1 MCVYV
6 CVCVCVCTCWGRL
19 VCAGGV
25 CVKGGEGDK
34 MIECAAEPVPTCLA
48 YCGEFAATVKSDYCD
63 LSSAHPL
70 LLSCGVQKSVAVGRD
85 RQ

>member
-6 CVCVCVCTCWGRL
+6 CVCVVVYVLRVGR
-19 VCAGGV
+19 
-25 CVKGGEGDK
+25 GDK
-34 MIECAAEPVPTCLA
+34 MIECAAEPVPTCLT
-48 YCGEFAATVKSDYCD
+48 YCGEFATVKSDYCD

-85 RQ
+85 RL

>member
-1 MCVYV
+1 M
-6 CVCVCVCTCWGRL
+6 CVCVCACWGRL
-19 VCAGGV
+19 VCVVVYVLRVGR
-25 CVKGGEGDK
+25 GDK
-34 MIECAAEPVPTCLA
+34 MIECAAEPVPTCLT

-85 RQ
+85 RL

>member
-1 MCVYV
+1 MCGWWYV
-6 CVCVCVCTCWGRL
+6 LGVVGR
-19 VCAGGV
+19 
-25 CVKGGEGDK
+25 GDK

-48 YCGEFAATVKSDYCD
+48 YCGEFATAKSDYCD

-85 RQ
+85 RREKSLCWLP